1 MQPEIKYCC
10 RLSVTL
16 GKLLTLFE
24 SVITISKWQNEG
36 NGCLSHWTN
45 FQSACSTWHTVLG
58 ATEASADPEAM
69 VPRSH
74 GPTSVRLSR
83 SYDLVEVPQ
92 IGQKNIRVWVQETA
106 KGWRFKKRWM
116 LQTRGQFQEDWSV
129 PEIELWF
136 PRSLRSKGCGKP
148 RHSRTREN
156 KGVWGGERGRH
167 VKGVVF
173 LHRTKCWEILPKI
186 SITSVH
192 QIAQITDCWGKW
204 ASERL
209 DSTFKIRQLMW
220 WESDLRS
227 DQLFLLDIFL
237 LSPGKLKMWDHR
249 FDSFHWGHSGHPQAW
264 AEWGE
269 VPHNVLTTKP
279 GQHGGACLSTSF
291 AVVLHHGLPEG
302 GSLVSYGLG
311 HPADSVLTGSVSWK
325 NKSTQAPEKHAWDE
339 DREQRQTQTA
349 HGLETG
355 CPGLCNG
362 RWLVWPWSDR
372 PWI

>member
-1 MQPEIKYCC
+1 MHA
-10 RLSVTL
+10 
-16 GKLLTLFE
+16 
-24 SVITISKWQNEG
+24 
-36 NGCLSHWTN
+36 LSHCTN

-58 ATEASADPEAM
+58 ATEASAEPEAM

-83 SYDLVEVPQ
+83 SHDLVEVPQ
-92 IGQKNIRVWVQETA
+92 IGQKNIRVWVRETA

-129 PEIELWF
+129 PEIELQF
-136 PRSLRSKGCGKP
+136 PRPLRSKGCGKP
-148 RHSRTREN
+148 RQFRTREN
-156 KGVWGGERGRH
+156 EGVWGGERGRH

-173 LHRTKCWEILPKI
+173 LHRTQCWEILPKI
-186 SITSVH
+186 SITSVP

-204 ASERL
+204 PSERL
-209 DSTFKIRQLMW
+209 GSTFKITQLMW

-249 FDSFHWGHSGHPQAW
+249 FDSSHWETMDIPKLELSG
-264 AEWGE
+264 GE
-269 VPHNVLTTKP
+269 VPHNVVLTTKP
-279 GQHGGACLSTSF
+279 GRHGGACPSASY
-291 AVVLHHGLPEG
+291 AVVLHCQLPEG

-311 HPADSVLTGSVSWK
+311 HPANSVLTGSVSWK

-349 HGLETG
+349 HGLATG
-355 CPGLCNG
+355 CPGLCNS
-362 RWLVWPWSDR
+362 RWLVWPWSDG